1 MEKTG
6 LMEARNA
13 MLEAQVFLEIIEL
26 LENACLQ
33 TRRTRKNVVPSLA
46 YINQH
51 EGRHRSIV
59 FQDTSSPFQCTCRR
73 HLLLP
78 PQYLE
83 GCHKREQEEGN
94 TNGRHAAGN
103 YENNATS
110 PDLGSHDREIYIQ
123 PPLQIRA
130 NTCTVA
136 DSIYLTFGAHKV
148 ALVNA
153 QARRKRTQGPAFR
166 VC

>member
-1 MEKTG
+1 MKS
-6 LMEARNA
+6 ASA
-13 MLEAQVFLEIIEL
+13 MMRRKCFSRSSNFL
-26 LENACLQ
+26 
-33 TRRTRKNVVPSLA
+33 RTPAYKLVGRGRTLYLA

-59 FQDTSSPFQCTCRR
+59 FQDTRSPFQCTCRR

-78 PQYLE
+78 PQYLG